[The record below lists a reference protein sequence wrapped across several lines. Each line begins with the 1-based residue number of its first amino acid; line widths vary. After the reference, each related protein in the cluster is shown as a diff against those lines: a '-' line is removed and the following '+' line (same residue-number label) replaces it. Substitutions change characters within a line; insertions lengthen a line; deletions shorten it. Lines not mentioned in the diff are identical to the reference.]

1 MDMNRFLWFIFLALT
16 NLFTPYLLLI
26 ICSVLPDVRC
36 KLISAV
42 VAHELLEV
50 I

>member
-1 MDMNRFLWFIFLALT
+1 VVHFPCAYRFIHS
-16 NLFTPYLLLI
+16 TPYLLLI